1 MGQFGGGFMS
11 LLGRSLFCAVFVQ
24 QVHGLQGGDLG
35 ENYDG
40 VVQGSEMMG
49 VWVGEFVRTK
59 DQAGIGFCSK
69 TDRRQRG
76 GGIGF
81 WGLCVCSKTV
91 GVEVMSFVG
100 ICLGCWEYFV
110 M

>member
-1 MGQFGGGFMS
+1 MVRGVQWVGQFGGGVMS

-76 GGIGF
+76 GGIGL
-81 WGLCVCSKTV
+81 WGSCVCSKTV
-91 GVEVMSFVG
+91 G
-100 ICLGCWEYFV
+100 
-110 M
+110 